1 MSFIMSPRVVS
12 STLIKQK
19 LFNVTSTKFKGQRF
33 IFAHKDDF
41 KGIDIKR
48 KMEEQTVVLANGDHS
63 VIIDE
68 VEIKQVDVETSTV
81 AELTGNR
88 SMSAGDTSREC
99 ESVRMLEQLMQQ
111 HKTVYRCG
119 CVCVWW
125 GCGDWGDT

>member
-1 MSFIMSPRVVS
+1 
-12 STLIKQK
+12 
-19 LFNVTSTKFKGQRF
+19 
-33 IFAHKDDF
+33 
-41 KGIDIKR
+41 
-48 KMEEQTVVLANGDHS
+48 MEEQTVVLANGDHS

-119 CVCVWW
+119 CVCGGGVVI
-125 GCGDWGDT
+125 GVIHRARGDVGIHSMHNRKYNKCATLIIAPNRTV